1 MWGGYFRR
9 KKPYVVLFLDVGFS
23 REPDVR
29 LSFHAFYLL
38 PLWTFASI
46 FKYTKCVY
54 MVLKTVFRISFYC
67 LLREEIICGLPSG
80 SLV

>member
-1 MWGGYFRR
+1 M
-9 KKPYVVLFLDVGFS
+9 FLGVGFS
-23 REPDVR
+23 REPGVR
-29 LSFHAFYLL
+29 FSFHAFYLL

-54 MVLKTVFRISFYC
+54 MVLETIRRSFYC

-80 SLV
+80 SLIVKRGSRERML